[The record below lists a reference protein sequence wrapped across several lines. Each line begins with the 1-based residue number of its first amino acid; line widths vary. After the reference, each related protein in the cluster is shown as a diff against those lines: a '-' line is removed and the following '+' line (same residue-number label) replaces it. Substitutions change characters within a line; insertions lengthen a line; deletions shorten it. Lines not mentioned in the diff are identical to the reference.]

1 MDGIA
6 RDGCIYSLGPLGEL
20 GIWARLSDSGGFDS
34 GSGKFDLHDLFSG
47 ADCVAFAVFSEFET
61 AGDDDGDG
69 ELVGFLFVDLGGAF
83 AGRDAGVTS
92 DDAAGDDHG
101 DVLLFWVCVAGGPI
115 FGEVAEAS
123 CDRSSRLCFAS

>member
-6 RDGCIYSLGPLGEL
+6 RDGCIYPLGALGEL
-20 GIWARLSDSGGFDS
+20 GSWIGIADSGGGDA
-34 GSGKFDLHDLFSG
+34 GSGEFAFDGFFSG
-47 ADCVAFAVFSEFET
+47 ADRVAFAVFSEFET